1 MIDSPGLWATLR
13 DRVRVVEV
21 GPRDGFQNLTRTVPT
36 EDKIRITNDLLGL
49 GFDRVEITSFVHP
62 GAIPQMADAD
72 EVARA
77 ARRDGARIMVL
88 VPNARG
94 TLRALAHGPDMI
106 NFVLSASETHNQANL
121 NASVAKSLQDF
132 EASSTLS
139 REAGVP
145 VRMTIATSFGCPYEG
160 WVDPDR
166 VIALVRAAE
175 DAGASEIC
183 LGDTTG
189 MANPRQVF
197 DLFTSVRTVV
207 NSAQLAVHLHN
218 TRGAGA
224 ANLLAALQAGVGVF
238 DAAFGGLGGCPYAP
252 GATGNVCTEDM
263 VQMVEE
269 MGIATGVDLPGLIRV
284 ALMAEALLGVELPGQ
299 VMRAGLTSSTVAR
312 S

>member
-1 MIDSPGLWATLR
+1 VS
-13 DRVRVVEV
+13 
-21 GPRDGFQNLTRTVPT
+21 
-36 EDKIRITNDLLGL
+36 ITNELLGL

-62 GAIPQMADAD
+62 AAVPQMADAD
-72 EVARA
+72 EVARG

-94 TLRALAHGPDMI
+94 TLRALAHGPDMV

-121 NASVAKSLQDF
+121 NAPVAKSLRDF
-132 EASSTLS
+132 EASSTLA

-160 WVDPDR
+160 WVDPAR
-166 VIALVRAAE
+166 VLELAVAAE

-197 DLFTSVRTVV
+197 DLFTALAGAVR
-207 NSAQLAVHLHN
+207 SAQLAVHLHN

-224 ANLLAALQAGVGVF
+224 ANLLAAFQAGVAVF
-238 DAAFGGLGGCPYAP
+238 DAAFGGLGGCPFAP

-263 VQMVEE
+263 VHMVEE
-269 MGIATGVDLPGLIRV
+269 MGIETGVDLPGLIAV
-284 ALMAEALLGVELPGQ
+284 ALRAEALLGVELPGQ
-299 VMRAGLTSSTVAR
+299 VMRAGLTATTVG
-312 S
+312 SE